1 MPCVYTGV
9 IPTIQVF
16 FIIRCFEHLIILNSS
31 SSQDTKSL
39 QTIRVSMN
47 KIEGDLIATDVKIA
61 FVVSRFNEFV
71 CERLLEGALDS
82 LARHGGNKGEVTV
95 LRVPGAFELPLA
107 AKKLAASGKFD
118 AIVCLGAVIRGE
130 TSHYDYICANAS
142 SGIASTSLE
151 TGVPVSFGLLTT
163 ETLEQAIERSGSK
176 AGNQGRYATECAIEM
191 ARLIKQI

>member
-1 MPCVYTGV
+1 
-9 IPTIQVF
+9 
-16 FIIRCFEHLIILNSS
+16 
-31 SSQDTKSL
+31 
-39 QTIRVSMN
+39 MN
-47 KIEGDLIATDVKIA
+47 KIEGDLIATDLKIV

-95 LRVPGAFELPLA
+95 LRVPGAFELPLT
-107 AKKLAASGKFD
+107 AKKMAESGKFD

-130 TSHYDYICANAS
+130 TSHYDYVCANAS
-142 SGIASTSLE
+142 SGIASVSLE

-163 ETLEQAIERSGSK
+163 ETLEPAIERSGSK

-191 ARLIKQI
+191 VHLIEQI

>member
-1 MPCVYTGV
+1 
-9 IPTIQVF
+9 
-16 FIIRCFEHLIILNSS
+16 
-31 SSQDTKSL
+31 
-39 QTIRVSMN
+39 MN
-47 KIEGDLIATDVKIA
+47 QIEGDLIATDLKIA
-61 FVVSRFNEFV
+61 FVVARFNEFV

-82 LARHGGNKGEVTV
+82 LARHGGGSKDEVTV

-107 AKKLAASGKFD
+107 SKKLAASEKFD

-130 TSHYDYICANAS
+130 TSHYDYVCANAS
-142 SGIASTSLE
+142 SGIASASLE

-176 AGNQGRYATECAIEM
+176 AGNQGRYAIECAIER

>member
-1 MPCVYTGV
+1 
-9 IPTIQVF
+9 
-16 FIIRCFEHLIILNSS
+16 
-31 SSQDTKSL
+31 
-39 QTIRVSMN
+39 MN
-47 KIEGDLIATDVKIA
+47 QIEGDLIATDLKIA

-82 LARHGGNKGEVTV
+82 LARHGGGSKDEVTV

-130 TSHYDYICANAS
+130 TSHYDYVCANAS
-142 SGIASTSLE
+142 SGIASASLE
-151 TGVPVSFGLLTT
+151 TEVPVSFGLLTT

>member
-1 MPCVYTGV
+1 
-9 IPTIQVF
+9 
-16 FIIRCFEHLIILNSS
+16 
-31 SSQDTKSL
+31 
-39 QTIRVSMN
+39 MN
-47 KIEGDLIATDVKIA
+47 QIEGDLIATDLNIA

-82 LARHGGNKGEVTV
+82 LARHGGNNKGEVTV

-107 AKKLAASGKFD
+107 AKKLAKSGKFD

-130 TSHYDYICANAS
+130 TSHYDYVCANAS
-142 SGIASTSLE
+142 SGIASTSME

-191 ARLIKQI
+191 ARLIKKI

>member
-1 MPCVYTGV
+1 
-9 IPTIQVF
+9 
-16 FIIRCFEHLIILNSS
+16 
-31 SSQDTKSL
+31 
-39 QTIRVSMN
+39 MN
-47 KIEGDLIATDVKIA
+47 QIEGDLIATDLKIS

-82 LARHGGNKGEVTV
+82 LVRHGGNKDEVTV

-107 AKKLAASGKFD
+107 AKKMAESGKFD
-118 AIVCLGAVIRGE
+118 AVVCLGAVIRGE

-142 SGIASTSLE
+142 SGIASVSLE

-176 AGNQGRYATECAIEM
+176 SGNQGRYATECAIEM

>member
-1 MPCVYTGV
+1 M
-9 IPTIQVF
+9 IQ
-16 FIIRCFEHLIILNSS
+16 
-31 SSQDTKSL
+31 
-39 QTIRVSMN
+39 
-47 KIEGDLIATDVKIA
+47 IEGDLIATDLKIG

-82 LARHGGNKGEVTV
+82 LARHGGNKEEVTV

-107 AKKLAASGKFD
+107 AKKLAESRKFD
-118 AIVCLGAVIRGE
+118 AVVCLGTVIRGE
-130 TSHYDYICANAS
+130 TSHYDYVCANAS
-142 SGIASTSLE
+142 SGIASASLE

-163 ETLEQAIERSGSK
+163 DTLEQAIERSGSK

>member
-1 MPCVYTGV
+1 
-9 IPTIQVF
+9 
-16 FIIRCFEHLIILNSS
+16 
-31 SSQDTKSL
+31 
-39 QTIRVSMN
+39 MN
-47 KIEGDLIATDVKIA
+47 QIEGDVIATDLKIA

-71 CERLLEGALDS
+71 CERLLEGGLDS
-82 LARHGGNKGEVTV
+82 LARHGGNKDEVTV

-107 AKKLAASGKFD
+107 AKKLATSGKFD

-130 TSHYDYICANAS
+130 TSHYDYVCANAS
-142 SGIASTSLE
+142 SGIASASLE